1 MLLLL
6 SRFLFVANSWSS
18 LLREFL
24 LLIEG
29 FLSTEL
35 AIKDLEHSFLLHWS
49 RFSERFAEV
58 HQRHGTIRVTNGSEL
73 LLNSN
78 ACKRGVTDL
87 LIVGQLVLA
96 VIEVPNIKN
105 TIHAS

>member
-6 SRFLFVANSWSS
+6 SHFLFVANSWSS
-18 LLREFL
+18 LLVEFL
-24 LLIEG
+24 LLIKG
-29 FLSTEL
+29 FFSTEF
-35 AIKDLEHSFLLHWS
+35 AVEDSQHSFLLVGS

-78 ACKRGVTDL
+78 ACERGITDL
-87 LIVGQLVLA
+87 LVVGQLVLA
-96 VIEVPNIKN
+96 VIEVPYIKN
-105 TIHAS
+105 TIHTS